1 MSAFAKL
8 LEPQTETVVF
18 HGEDVQIRKLPMLVI
33 LEIMEAAKAS
43 ETSNSFR
50 ENADTL
56 ALIISNGVVGG
67 EGSEQM
73 ILTADSDLYMDIS
86 ELSNSIMEFSGLK
99 VKDVEDEVD
108 G

>member
-8 LEPQTETVVF
+8 LEPQTETVTF

-43 ETSNSFR
+43 EDVTSFK

-67 EGSEQM
+67 EGSEEM
-73 ILTADSDLYMDIS
+73 ILSADSDLYIEIS
-86 ELSNSIMEFSGLK
+86 ELSNRIMEFSGLK
-99 VKDVEDEVD
+99 EKDIEDEVD